1 MPCGVGDIQYGE
13 TDTSVPMAQ
22 SCNRTI
28 WQTEAS
34 GKSALQIQS
43 ADCGTLPIRKRHII
57 QCCSTGKSLRLIRR
71 CVKPSR

>member
-43 ADCGTLPIRKRHII
+43 ADCGTLPIRKGTLFSVARQANHFD
-57 QCCSTGKSLRLIRR
+57 
-71 CVKPSR
+71 